1 MILGVGIDIVEIE
14 RVKKAIDNRT
24 ERFSA
29 RILAPDEL
37 VEWEAIITDSR
48 KAEYLAGR
56 FAVKEA
62 VSKAFGSG
70 IGEISFQDIIIYK
83 DGKGKPEVRLDGN
96 AQQIAERMGVSSVW
110 ISISHSKDYA
120 VAQAILEKK
129 QP

>member
-14 RVKKAIDNRT
+14 RVKKAIESSAD
-24 ERFSA
+24 RFSA

-37 VEWEAIITDSR
+37 VEWETITTESR
-48 KAEYLAGR
+48 QTEYLAGR

-62 VSKAFGSG
+62 VSKAFGTG

-83 DGKGKPEVRLDGN
+83 DRKGKPEVRLEGK
-96 AQQIAERMGVSSVW
+96 AQKIAESMCVSTVW
-110 ISISHSKDYA
+110 ISISHCKNYA